1 MERDTLSFRQLMALL
16 WGALLAPAAQLLP
29 GAGGEYGVRGA
40 LMIFAAGGVLALS
53 GCLCAA
59 LCRGGLAKGLK
70 ETMPG
75 WLGTALLYLYIIWL
89 EVLLIL
95 WLRQSARRLMGA
107 GERDGAAWFF
117 LVVLAGMALWM
128 SRRELG
134 TLGRTAQ
141 ILLCALVVCGGG
153 VLLLALG
160 QVRSENLLPMQA
172 WSIEAGIGA
181 GMPGLEMVGYGL
193 FAPFLLGEENRAPAR
208 SWIRWVLVWCGA
220 LALMQT
226 VVVGCFGGALTRRLP
241 APFFQLAKSVGVEG
255 AFQRIE
261 SVVSAVWAFADLL
274 LLSALLWAQGEIGRV
289 LWPNSPPGSTPA
301 AAALTA
307 GAAAL
312 ALFSPNL
319 ARWAGISA
327 LLPFGGLLL
336 GVFVP
341 LSAYLIKR
349 GGGTKGKNG
358 TSCVSK
364 QG

>member
-107 GERDGAAWFF
+107 GE
-117 LVVLAGMALWM
+117 L
-128 SRRELG
+128 
-134 TLGRTAQ
+134 TAP
-141 ILLCALVVCGGG
+141 LLCKGSFGCGADSPGAVEIAVYSRSQTKTG
-153 VLLLALG
+153 YSRME
-160 QVRSENLLPMQA
+160 RSENLLPMQA